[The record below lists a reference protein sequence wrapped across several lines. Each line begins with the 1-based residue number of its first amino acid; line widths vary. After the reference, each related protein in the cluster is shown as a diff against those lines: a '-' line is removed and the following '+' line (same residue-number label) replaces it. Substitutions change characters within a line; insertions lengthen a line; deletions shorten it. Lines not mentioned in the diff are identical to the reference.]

1 MLSEVI
7 VSYTDYCPIC
17 KHPLD
22 KVYYGGGTF
31 KYECEPCGKHYVTS
45 ISGGPKNETE

>member
-1 MLSEVI
+1 M
-7 VSYTDYCPIC
+7 SYTDYCPIC

-45 ISGGPKNETE
+45 ITGGPNNETE